1 MAYYKININTIKT
14 RLSKRSKQAQEK
26 IKKKFKKAVSREF
39 RVQTEEKGTR
49 AWRFEAL
56 LRAKELVIF

>member
-1 MAYYKININTIKT
+1 MAYYKTNINTIKT

-26 IKKKFKKAVSREF
+26 KKKAVSREF

-49 AWRFEAL
+49 AWRFDAL